1 MSSFALTRSFNSR
14 KLRTRNYYYA
24 AFEKDNEWQE
34 TAITSEKKIEKY
46 CVKRLKI
53 LVLKRK
59 HRLPNAGKKNI
70 YLKKTAVKNKSQSS
84 CTEIQQGSCVINIT
98 TQQGLNGNSPPLH
111 PPTPPKDPKPSTGGG
126 GGSSSPCVTVRW
138 WPFSPALHS
147 LSLYILWTGLRPSMW
162 KQVARME
169 AVASQSRSRP

>member
-14 KLRTRNYYYA
+14 KLRTRNYYYV

-84 CTEIQQGSCVINIT
+84 CKEIQQGSCVINIT

-111 PPTPPKDPKPSTGGG
+111 PPPPPQRILNLQQEGEGG
-126 GGSSSPCVTVRW
+126 
-138 WPFSPALHS
+138 LHH
-147 LSLYILWTGLRPSMW
+147 P
-162 KQVARME
+162 V
-169 AVASQSRSRP
+169 

>member
-14 KLRTRNYYYA
+14 KLRTRNYYYV

-59 HRLPNAGKKNI
+59 HRLPNEGKKNI
-70 YLKKTAVKNKSQSS
+70 YLKKQ
-84 CTEIQQGSCVINIT
+84 
-98 TQQGLNGNSPPLH
+98 L
-111 PPTPPKDPKPSTGGG
+111 
-126 GGSSSPCVTVRW
+126 
-138 WPFSPALHS
+138 
-147 LSLYILWTGLRPSMW
+147 
-162 KQVARME
+162 
-169 AVASQSRSRP
+169 